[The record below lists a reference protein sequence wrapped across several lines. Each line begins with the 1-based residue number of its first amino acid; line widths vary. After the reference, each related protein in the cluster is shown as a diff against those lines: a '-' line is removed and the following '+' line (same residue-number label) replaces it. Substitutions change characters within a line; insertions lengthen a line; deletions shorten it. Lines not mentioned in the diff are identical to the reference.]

1 MYARILLGREL
12 AMAIASSDSL
22 ANSVNGV
29 LVPEDE
35 PTVLLTGFG
44 LFRDY
49 SHNSS
54 SEVVKALASTGIPG
68 TRLITQE
75 VPVEYGHVSTVV
87 PELWQK
93 YKPDLVVH
101 CGMHALARNLIVE
114 NQARN
119 GGYCAA
125 DNRGTLPEQGL
136 CCGCSP
142 EDERLSTCFDLAALT
157 KQLKEAGCPVPVET
171 SSDAGRFLCE
181 FIYFTSLRIS
191 PWTVFVHVPPIGEPY
206 CVGQLASTVSKIVQ
220 QLLEQK
226 KNMSKSVPDSARRVQ
241 SLEASA

>member
-1 MYARILLGREL
+1 
-12 AMAIASSDSL
+12 MATVSNDSL
-22 ANSVNGV
+22 SNSVNGV
-29 LVPEDE
+29 LVPEDK

-54 SEVVKALASTGIPG
+54 SEVVKALGATGIPG
-68 TRLITQE
+68 TRLVTQE

-87 PELWQK
+87 PDLWLK
-93 YKPDLVVH
+93 HKPDLVVH
-101 CGMHALARNLIVE
+101 CGMHALAHTLIVE

-142 EDERLSTCFDLAALT
+142 KDERLSTCFDLVALT
-157 KQLKEAGCPVPVET
+157 EQLKAAGCPVPVET

-206 CVGQLASTVSKIVQ
+206 CVEQLASTVSKIVQ
-220 QLLEQK
+220 LLLEQK
-226 KNMSKSVPDSARRVQ
+226 RNMAKSVPGSAARVQ
-241 SLEASA
+241 SMEASA

>member
-1 MYARILLGREL
+1 MLHLR
-12 AMAIASSDSL
+12 
-22 ANSVNGV
+22 
-29 LVPEDE
+29 
-35 PTVLLTGFG
+35 FG

-93 YKPDLVVH
+93 YKPD
-101 CGMHALARNLIVE
+101 
-114 NQARN
+114 
-119 GGYCAA
+119 
-125 DNRGTLPEQGL
+125 GL

-142 EDERLSTCFDLAALT
+142 EDERLSTCFDLVALT
-157 KQLKEAGCPVPVET
+157 EQLKEAGCPVPVET

-206 CVGQLASTVSKIVQ
+206 CVGQLASTVGKIVQ

-226 KNMSKSVPDSARRVQ
+226 KNMAKSVPDSARRVQ